1 MCIRDRHRIINHCLI
16 LIGFWAACVGGIA
29 HANDSA
35 SLGDPLGT
43 HRLLVLCLL
52 ENSNQTTDIY
62 KSMDWE
68 NFVERDLYYI
78 ELRPDAAYTV
88 KPDANLKLSHIMHR
102 SDKALR
108 AEANC
113 KNDFEFVLIGNDGTQ
128 KRRWAGLPSSQ
139 ELFATI
145 DAMPFRR
152 FEMIQKARER

>member
-1 MCIRDRHRIINHCLI
+1 MKHRIINHCLT
-16 LIGFWAACVGGIA
+16 LLAFGVASLGVAA

-35 SLGDPLGT
+35 SLDDPHGV

-52 ENSNQTTDIY
+52 ENSDKMSQIY
-62 KSMDWE
+62 KSTDWE
-68 NFVERDLYYI
+68 NFAERDLYYI

-88 KPDANLKLSHIMHR
+88 TSDTDLKLNRIMHR

-113 KNDFEFVLIGNDGTQ
+113 KNDFEFVLIGNDGTH
-128 KRRWAGLPSSQ
+128 KKRWAGLMSPDD
-139 ELFATI
+139 LFATI

-152 FEMIQKARER
+152 FEMMQQGKRN

>member
-1 MCIRDRHRIINHCLI
+1 MKPGIINRCLM
-16 LIGFWAACVGGIA
+16 LMGFWATCVGGA
-29 HANDSA
+29 AYANENA

-52 ENSNQTTDIY
+52 ENSDKLTQIY
-62 KSMDWE
+62 KSTDWE

-78 ELRPDAAYTV
+78 ELRPDATYTV
-88 KPDANLKLSHIMHR
+88 KPDASLNPMRITHR

-113 KNDFEFVLIGNDGTQ
+113 KNDFELVLIGNDGTQ
-128 KRRWAGLPSSQ
+128 KRRWAEWMSSQ

-152 FEMIQKARER
+152 FEMMQKSRGR